1 MGSKNCKEFRIEP
14 DESRLKEISI
24 RTGLS
29 KEQLFM
35 MHQEFLKDCPSG
47 RLNQRMFTKLYNDF
61 YTNGNAK
68 KFCKICFMAYDKDK
82 NGYIDF
88 YEYAN
93 VMGTLMNGDIKDKL
107 KLAFDIY
114 DYNNDGHIEKKEAQK
129 IVKVNLKKIKF
140 YFFFIFFK
148 KKVYF

>member
-1 MGSKNCKEFRIEP
+1 MGNKKSKNFLVEP
-14 DESRLKEISI
+14 DESRLEAISKK
-24 RTGLS
+24 TGLT
-29 KEQLFM
+29 KGQLFS

-47 RLNQRMFTKLYNDF
+47 RLSEKAFTKLYDQF

-93 VMGTLMNGDIKDKL
+93 VMGILMNGDVGDKL

-114 DYNNDGHIEKKEAQK
+114 DYNNDGYIEKKEAQK
-129 IVKVNLKKIKF
+129 IVQVSFNLT
-140 YFFFIFFK
+140 
-148 KKVYF
+148 

>member
-1 MGSKNCKEFRIEP
+1 MGNLKSKKPLVEP
-14 DESRLKEISI
+14 DESRLKEISK
-24 RTGLS
+24 RTGLTI
-29 KEQLFM
+29 EQLFL

-47 RLNQRMFTKLYNDF
+47 RLSEKALVKLYGQF
-61 YTNGNAK
+61 YINGNAR

-93 VMGTLMNGDIKDKL
+93 VMGILMNGDVKDKL

-114 DYNNDGHIEKKEAQK
+114 DFNNDGYIEKKEAQK
-129 IVKVNLKKIKF
+129 IVQVSFN
-140 YFFFIFFK
+140 
-148 KKVYF
+148 